1 MRQYVLGGVI
11 LLLAVAG
18 AAYIAWPA
26 RTVQQR
32 AMAAYSKGDY
42 VTALPLLR
50 QWAAQCGQRR
60 DMDGLKS
67 VVRLI
72 AETEGRVS
80 PAPAISGA
88 TTGAATTLAAGG
100 GAATTQTAGAG
111 NGGTPP
117 SAQDVNARIKA
128 LLSASGT
135 SDVPMGADRVP
146 HTKPRDGEVPAMTIK
161 QMANFNFNPDKDSV
175 IPKDIFLLD
184 GVRIKLRGFM
194 IPINQ
199 AEQITDFALVPSLV
213 SCCFG
218 QPPGVQHTIT
228 CRTPKGKAIPYTIDE
243 IYVEGTLHVNPKK
256 DEGYTYSIFEMD
268 VMSVKLAG

>member
-11 LLLAVAG
+11 LLLALAG
-18 AAYIAWPA
+18 AAYIAWPTA
-26 RTVQQR
+26 TVQQR

-60 DMDGLKS
+60 DVEGLKS
-67 VVRLI
+67 AVRLI
-72 AETEGRVS
+72 AETELRVS
-80 PAPAISGA
+80 PAPATSGA
-88 TTGAATTLAAGG
+88 TTGSATTLAAGG
-100 GAATTQTAGAG
+100 GAARQTAGAG
-111 NGGTPP
+111 TGGAAP
-117 SAQDVNARIKA
+117 SAQDVNARIKS

-146 HTKPRDGEVPAMTIK
+146 HTKPRDGEVLAMTIK

-228 CRTPKGKAIPYTIDE
+228 CRTPKGKAISYTIDE
-243 IYVEGTLHVNPKK
+243 IYVEGTLHVSPKK

-268 VMSVKLAG
+268 VASVKLAG